1 MRDYSLLGFFF
12 LSIPV
17 MVARPFIGILIWSW
31 FNYMNPHRLTYGI
44 AYSFDFVMIAAIAT
58 LIGVVFSKEPK
69 KLNLDGLAFAW
80 IAFVA
85 WMSFTTIFAFNEQG
99 AMFEW
104 TRMMKTQILIL
115 LTLLFVTSK
124 KRVNILVWVI
134 ALSIGFY
141 GIKGGFFTIITGGTF
156 RVWGPIGSFIEGNNE
171 LALALIMILPL
182 MRYLHIIQENNKI
195 KLALLCSMGLVVIAI
210 VASYSRGAFLAAGT
224 MLLFIWLKSSKKVL
238 TGGILIVAVM
248 AILAFMP
255 SEWFDRMST
264 IEEYQEDR
272 SAMGRINAWNFAYNL
287 ALDRPIVG
295 GGFNAFIPDLF
306 LVYAPVPT
314 DYHDAHSI
322 YFEVLGEHGFVG
334 LFIFLLMGFLVLYT
348 GNWIKVK
355 TKDNKELFWAKNL
368 AEMLQVSFIGYAVG
382 GAFLGL
388 AYYDLPYHIMS
399 IMIIIHHLVKKKL
412 ANMIVSN
419 DNYYYR

>member
-1 MRDYSLLGFFF
+1 MRDYGLLGLFF

-44 AYSFDFVMIAAIAT
+44 AYSFDFVMITAVAT
-58 LIGVVFSKEPK
+58 MIGVFFSKEPK
-69 KLNLDGLAFAW
+69 KLNLDGLAYAW
-80 IAFVA
+80 IAFIFWV
-85 WMSFTTIFAFNEQG
+85 SFTTFFAFNEEG
-99 AMFEW
+99 AIFEW
-104 TRMMKTQILIL
+104 TRMMKTQVLIV
-115 LTLLFVTSK
+115 LTLLFVTSRE
-124 KRVNILVWVI
+124 RVNMLVWVI

-141 GIKGGFFTIITGGTF
+141 GIKGGLFTILTGGAF

-182 MRYLHIIQENNKI
+182 MRYLHIVQENPKI
-195 KLALLCSMGLVVIAI
+195 RMALLFSMGFVVIAI
-210 VASYSRGAFLAAGT
+210 IASYSRGAFLAAGT
-224 MLLFIWLKSSKKVL
+224 MLLFIWWKSSKKVL
-238 TGGILIVAVM
+238 TGGILIAVM
-248 AILAFMP
+248 MAVLAFMP
-255 SEWFDRMST
+255 AEWFDRMST
-264 IEEYQEDR
+264 IEEYEEDR

-287 ALDRPIVG
+287 AVDRPIIG

-348 GNWIKVK
+348 GNWIKIR
-355 TKDNKELFWAKNL
+355 TKNNKKLLWAKNL

-399 IMIIIHHLVKKKL
+399 IMIITHHLVKKEL
-412 ANMIVSN
+412 TNTN
-419 DNYYYR
+419 DPDNNRYHR